1 MIRRSLFEHHQRS
14 CFITPLLTKWLSH
27 LCTSRRLCTFAI
39 MQAKACA
46 TTFRVLDVTA
56 HYGLESIHD
65 HKQTHLLKC
74 VAEVKARLA
83 SYSAV
88 CVIAV
93 FAVSSEIL
101 ARACDATGC
110 DAHACWTYVRVLF
123 SRQFHSFCKMIMR
136 HRNPLCPFL
145 SFLFLLIDFVASLP
159 LSCLLVL
166 ASILFVCMLLW

>member
-14 CFITPLLTKWLSH
+14 CFISRLLTKWLSH
-27 LCTSRRLCTFAI
+27 LCTSRSPCTFAI

-74 VAEVKARLA
+74 VAEVKATLA

-93 FAVSSEIL
+93 FAVSSELL
-101 ARACDATGC
+101 ASACDATGC
-110 DAHACWTYVRVLF
+110 DAHAC
-123 SRQFHSFCKMIMR
+123 
-136 HRNPLCPFL
+136 
-145 SFLFLLIDFVASLP
+145 
-159 LSCLLVL
+159 
-166 ASILFVCMLLW
+166 